1 MKNSHDLYRK
11 KKNLDNFGQIT
22 KYILL
27 GTLVQQG
34 TSRCLTCQSMYKNH
48 ILTKLQSSAKTCNEI
63 FLLIWEYFM
72 YDLHLLHRRTL
83 IVSK

>member
-1 MKNSHDLYRK
+1 MIYIV

-63 FLLIWEYFM
+63 FYLFGNILCMTYTIAE
-72 YDLHLLHRRTL
+72 L
-83 IVSK
+83 

>member
-1 MKNSHDLYRK
+1 MKNSHDLYR

-72 YDLHLLHRRTL
+72 YDLHYRRTL